1 MLQAVLS
8 ERQDGFFASHQ
19 IQADICRLFNKVNMN
34 KLVVA
39 VVSALFLFADTTAQT
54 RLEGYV
60 YEENNRGFLNQVNV
74 TVI

>member
-1 MLQAVLS
+1 
-8 ERQDGFFASHQ
+8 
-19 IQADICRLFNKVNMN
+19 MN

-39 VVSALFLFADTTAQT
+39 VVSALFLFADMTAQT

-74 TVI
+74 TVYKDLSDSPVDILITDIYGHFAIDLAPGKY